1 MGRHGGEEAAPE
13 LDAPLWEPV
22 ALAAP
27 PAAVGPVATADA
39 AARAD
44 RVAPSGSSW
53 AVRHQRLV
61 DPADFLTEP
70 ADPPAMGWR
79 RVAWRAGARWL
90 GPGRHEVQHHEWA
103 WLIRQPLPAPA
114 VIAVVSPK
122 GGVGTSTT
130 AILLGEVL
138 ARLRGHLVAALDAKT
153 GPGDLIT
160 RVPGPHA
167 TLGAADLCKDA
178 ERLRRYT
185 DLAPY
190 MSRSASGLCVV
201 RSSPDADPGLGPAE
215 YRDLLDLL
223 ARFYCVIVVDLGTGI
238 REPAFLAVMEAAHAV
253 VPVTEPSLDATEAVI
268 EGLDWLS
275 RRFPGLIRTATA
287 VINQTQRA
295 PHGQHPD
302 QAADVLEDWVAQ
314 VVRAPADRAL
324 AAGRVPSWPKL
335 ATGTRHAFL
344 ELAAAVIS
352 GLPGP
357 PGSEGRG
364 PDETSSEI

>member
-1 MGRHGGEEAAPE
+1 
-13 LDAPLWEPV
+13 
-22 ALAAP
+22 
-27 PAAVGPVATADA
+27 
-39 AARAD
+39 
-44 RVAPSGSSW
+44 
-53 AVRHQRLV
+53 V
-61 DPADFLTEP
+61 DPADFLPES

-79 RVAWRAGARWL
+79 RAAWRAGARWL
-90 GPGRHEVQHHEWA
+90 GPGRHEVQHHEWT
-103 WLIRQPLPAPA
+103 WLIRQPLSAPA

-138 ARLRGHLVAALDAKT
+138 ARLRGHLVAAVDAKT

-167 TLGAADLCKDA
+167 ILGAADLYKNV

-190 MSRSASGLCVV
+190 LSHSASGLCVV
-201 RSSPDADPGLGPAE
+201 RSSPNTDPALGPAE
-215 YRDLLDLL
+215 YRSLLDLL
-223 ARFYCVIVVDLGTGI
+223 GKFYCVVVVDLGTGI
-238 REPAFLAVMEAAHAV
+238 REPAFLAVMEAANAV

-287 VINQTQRA
+287 VINQTQRTR
-295 PHGQHPD
+295 HGQHPD
-302 QAADVLEDWVAQ
+302 RAADALEDWVAQ
-314 VVRAPADRAL
+314 VVRTPADRAL

-335 ATGTRHAFL
+335 ATATRHAFL

-352 GLPGP
+352 DLPGP
-357 PGSEGRG
+357 PGSGAVTSDG
-364 PDETSSEI
+364 ASSEI